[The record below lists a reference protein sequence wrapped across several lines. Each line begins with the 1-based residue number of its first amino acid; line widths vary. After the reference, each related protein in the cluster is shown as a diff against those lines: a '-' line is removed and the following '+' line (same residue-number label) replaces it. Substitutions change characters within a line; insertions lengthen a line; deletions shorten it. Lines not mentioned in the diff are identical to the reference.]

1 MNRNVV
7 YVLWIII
14 AIILLLP
21 IISYVFYFRN
31 NPISSFPED
40 WGSFGDY
47 IGGCYSI
54 FTAIMTI
61 VITYYLHK
69 QNSKQSKLELC
80 TNEIISS
87 YYKILEC
94 FDLYNVNK
102 RDGVNNLFAKYNEE
116 LKSNCLIIEYY
127 IKIHPYYSQTNGHDF
142 MMASYNLRNNVD
154 QEHFN
159 AFVNSFNSFIKNM
172 PFK

>member
-1 MNRNVV
+1 MNRNG
-7 YVLWIII
+7 YVFWCSSIV
-14 AIILLLP
+14 ILLLP

-31 NPISSFPED
+31 NPISNFPED

-94 FDLYNVNK
+94 FDLYNDNK
-102 RDGVNNLFAKYNEE
+102 RDGVNNLLAKYNEQ
-116 LKSNCLIIEYY
+116 LKSN
-127 IKIHPYYSQTNGHDF
+127 
-142 MMASYNLRNNVD
+142 
-154 QEHFN
+154 
-159 AFVNSFNSFIKNM
+159 
-172 PFK
+172 